1 MTAKR
6 ITWAVVVMIAV
17 VAAVFAARFDLAATV
32 PPSPLIGREA
42 PALSLP
48 LLEGDDEVAVHADGA
63 ITVVNFW
70 ASWCPPCR
78 VEHPDFVR
86 AADTLGPDGVRF
98 VSVLSRDRPDAAV
111 DFLDELGRSDHQL
124 VVTDPSNLAFIEF
137 GIWGLP
143 ETFFID
149 ASGNIVGKVAGGLD
163 YVSLLTMI
171 DRVRSGDT
179 IGEQTTGETYQQAP

>member
-6 ITWAVVVMIAV
+6 ITWIVVGVIAV
-17 VAAVFAARFDLAATV
+17 VAAIFAARFDLGEAV
-32 PPSPLIGREA
+32 PASPLIGRAA
-42 PALSLP
+42 PALALP
-48 LLEGDDEVAVHADGA
+48 LLEGDGDVALHAEGT

-78 VEHPDFVR
+78 AEHPDFVR

-98 VSVLSRDRPDAAV
+98 VSVLSRDRHDAAV
-111 DFLDELGRSDHQL
+111 AFLDELGRSEHQL
-124 VVTDPSNLAFIEF
+124 VVSDPNNLAFIEF

-149 ASGNIVGKVAGGLD
+149 TSGAIVGKVTGGLD
-163 YVSLLTMI
+163 YVGLLTMI
-171 DRVRSGDT
+171 DQVRAGET
-179 IGEQTTGETYQQAP
+179 LGEQTTGETYQQAP